1 MTGIRYPSIT
11 AKDPLQKIAQVESYL
26 RQLVDQ
32 LNMETTSAGATAT
45 GFAVSRG
52 GASGKT
58 EESGTATPATFDELK
73 SLIIKSADVVNA
85 LYESI
90 SKKLGGIYVAQSVYG
105 TFTEQV
111 TLDMI
116 AAANRLSAVL
126 ENVQTIESSTNE
138 FQTATRQQINEIIAK
153 ADQLSISIQSIEDN
167 GVEKVKTQM
176 GYTFNDSGLRIS
188 RDGQI
193 ISNLLDNTGMYV
205 TRSQDVVLKANA
217 SGVEATDVTVNN
229 YLCMGKYSR
238 FEDYNN
244 GTDGKRT
251 ACFYTE

>member
-11 AKDPLQKIAQVESYL
+11 AKDPLQRIAQVESYL

-32 LNMETTSAGATAT
+32 LNMEAPSSEAASS
-45 GFAVSRG
+45 GFAVTQ
-52 GASGKT
+52 GKPT
-58 EESGTATPATFDELK
+58 STKTPATFEEVK
-73 SLIIKSADVVNA
+73 SLIIKSADIANA
-85 LYESI
+85 FYESY
-90 SKKLGGIYVAQSVYG
+90 SKKLSGTYVAQSEYG
-105 TFTEQV
+105 EFTEKV
-111 TLDMI
+111 SADLI
-116 AAANRLSAVL
+116 ASANRLAVVL

-138 FQTATRQQINEIIAK
+138 FQAATKQQINEISAQ
-153 ADQLSISIQSIEDN
+153 ADQLRISLQSIEDN

-176 GYTFNDSGLRIS
+176 GYTFNDSGLMIS

-193 ISNLLDNTGMYV
+193 ISNLLDNTGMYI